1 MNRFTQQ
8 KPISKSV
15 LSILVPVVVFFAV
28 FFLFLLPVS
37 SISATTKQEEIEI
50 RSTIYCYAVEGTY
63 PESLSYLENHYGITY
78 DHSKYLI
85 SYEVHA
91 SNLMPD
97 IDVIFLTNKGELPCV
112 K

>member
-37 SISATTKQEEIEI
+37 SISATTKQEEIRELKTGCHPQYHLLLCSG
-50 RSTIYCYAVEGTY
+50 RN
-63 PESLSYLENHYGITY
+63 LSGKSFLSGEPLWNH
-78 DHSKYLI
+78 L
-85 SYEVHA
+85 
-91 SNLMPD
+91 
-97 IDVIFLTNKGELPCV
+97 
-112 K
+112 